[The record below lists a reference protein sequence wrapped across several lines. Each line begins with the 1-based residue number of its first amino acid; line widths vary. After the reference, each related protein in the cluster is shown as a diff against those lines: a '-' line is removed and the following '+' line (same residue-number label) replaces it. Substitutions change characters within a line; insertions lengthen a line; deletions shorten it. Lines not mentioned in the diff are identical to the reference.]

1 MKIAVTSPS
10 FSKNK
15 RLREETLKYFEDV
28 KFNLEGKRFKKDEL
42 IEYLKEADGAIIG
55 LEPIDREV
63 LEACSN
69 LKYISKYG
77 VGLNNIDLDECR
89 KRGVKIGWRGG
100 VNRLSVAEM
109 ALGFML
115 MLSRNLYITSN
126 LLKEGTWQKEGG
138 FELSGK
144 TIGIIGVGFIGKELI
159 RLLEPFNCKI
169 LVNDIVDQESYYR
182 VHGLIEA
189 TKEDIY
195 READIISIHTPF
207 DETTKDLITLREFK
221 MMKPTAFLLNT
232 ARGGIVNEADL
243 KYALKNSLIAG
254 AGIDAYVVEPPID
267 RELIELPNLIAT
279 PHIGGNSKEAVLAM
293 GLNAIENLKLIM
305 ESRE

>member
-1 MKIAVTSPS
+1 
-10 FSKNK
+10 
-15 RLREETLKYFEDV
+15 LLEDV
-28 KFNLEGKRFKKDEL
+28 KFNLDGKRFKKDEL

-195 READIISIHTPF
+195 KEADIISIHTPF

-267 RELIELPNLIAT
+267 RELIDLPNLIAT

-293 GLNAIENLKLIM
+293 GLSAIENLKLIM

>member
-1 MKIAVTSPS
+1 M
-10 FSKNK
+10 
-15 RLREETLKYFEDV
+15 LEDV
-28 KFNLEGKRFKKDEL
+28 KFNLDGKRFKKDEL

-195 READIISIHTPF
+195 KEADIISIHTPF

-267 RELIELPNLIAT
+267 RELIDLPNLIAT

-293 GLNAIENLKLIM
+293 GLSAIENLKLIM

>member
-1 MKIAVTSPS
+1 LKIAVTSPS

-77 VGLNNIDLDECR
+77 VGLNNIDLDECKR
-89 KRGVKIGWRGG
+89 RGVKIGWRGG

-126 LLKEGTWQKEGG
+126 LLKRGIWQKDGG

-169 LVNDIVDQESYYR
+169 LVNDIVNQESYYR

-189 TKEDIY
+189 TKEEIY
-195 READIISIHTPF
+195 KEADIISIHTPL
-207 DETTKDLITLREFK
+207 DETTKDLITLREFE
-221 MMKPTAFLLNT
+221 MMKPTALLLNT

-243 KYALKNSLIAG
+243 KYALKNGLIAG
-254 AGIDAYVVEPPID
+254 AGIDAYTIEPPVD

-293 GLNAIENLKLIM
+293 GLNAIKNLKLIM
-305 ESRE
+305 ES

>member
-1 MKIAVTSPS
+1 
-10 FSKNK
+10 
-15 RLREETLKYFEDV
+15 
-28 KFNLEGKRFKKDEL
+28 
-42 IEYLKEADGAIIG
+42 
-55 LEPIDREV
+55 
-63 LEACSN
+63 
-69 LKYISKYG
+69 
-77 VGLNNIDLDECR
+77 
-89 KRGVKIGWRGG
+89 
-100 VNRLSVAEM
+100 
-109 ALGFML
+109 

-189 TKEDIY
+189 TKEYIY

-232 ARGGIVNEADL
+232 ARGGIVNETNL

-293 GLNAIENLKLIM
+293 GLSAIENLKLIM

>member
-10 FSKNK
+10 FSKNIK
-15 RLREETLKYFEDV
+15 LREETLKYFGDV
-28 KFNLEGKRFKKDEL
+28 KFNLDGKRFKKGDL
-42 IEYLKEADGAIIG
+42 IEYLKDIDGAIIG
-55 LEPIDREV
+55 LEPIDREI
-63 LEACSN
+63 LDGCPN

-77 VGLNNIDLDECR
+77 VGLNNIDLDECK

-126 LLKEGTWQKEGG
+126 LLKRGIWQKNGG

-144 TIGIIGVGFIGKELI
+144 TVGIIGVGFIGKELI
-159 RLLEPFNCKI
+159 RLLQPFNCRI
-169 LVNDIVDQESYYR
+169 LVNDIVNQDSYYR
-182 VHGLIEA
+182 VYGLIEA
-189 TKEDIY
+189 TKEEIY
-195 READIISIHTPF
+195 READIISIHTPLN
-207 DETTKDLITLREFK
+207 EKTRDLITLKEFNI
-221 MMKPTAFLLNT
+221 MKSTAFLLNT
-232 ARGGIVNEADL
+232 ARGGIVNESDL
-243 KYALKNSLIAG
+243 KYALKNGLIAG
-254 AGIDAYVVEPPID
+254 AGVDAYTIEPPID
-267 RELIELPNLIAT
+267 RELIELPNLIST

>member
-1 MKIAVTSPS
+1 MS
-10 FSKNK
+10 
-15 RLREETLKYFEDV
+15 LK
-28 KFNLEGKRFKKDEL
+28 
-42 IEYLKEADGAIIG
+42 
-55 LEPIDREV
+55 
-63 LEACSN
+63 
-69 LKYISKYG
+69 
-77 VGLNNIDLDECR
+77 

-144 TIGIIGVGFIGKELI
+144 IIGIIGVGFIGKELI

-195 READIISIHTPF
+195 KEADIISIHTPF

-243 KYALKNSLIAG
+243 KYALKNNLIAG